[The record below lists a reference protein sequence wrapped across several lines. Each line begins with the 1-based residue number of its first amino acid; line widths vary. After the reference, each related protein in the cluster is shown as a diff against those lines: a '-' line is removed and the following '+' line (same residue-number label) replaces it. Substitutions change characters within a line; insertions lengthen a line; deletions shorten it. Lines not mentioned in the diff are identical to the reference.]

1 MHYSFFFFRTTAA
14 WAWGRA
20 RHGEKILI
28 KPLPL
33 RIATILTMAAA
44 SISPANSPVKRSTD
58 GEKAP
63 YGKKAKLGGLPITVG
78 VVDCNGGG
86 VRVLMTRPDSDHLM
100 SIQKCILST
109 RDETSGFYGK
119 FKGYKHTDDLTVDGI
134 KFGKFSYSWK
144 ASVSDPARTADD
156 LCQLLLACKHL
167 RNDPKLPYDTPG
179 NQRAKVV
186 KLFGGRRVAIE
197 EAYTHEDIIT
207 HLTSQQQRYLEWRKR
222 VSPFHQQETFFWR
235 DPSNHISLQELVDR
249 HGADV
254 TTAPVIGNITF

>member
-86 VRVLMTRPDSDHLM
+86 VRVLMIDGDAFLSACRDVLTENTDNATNATTTNATRVQDAVIYSLGWHV
-100 SIQKCILST
+100 SHRSAST
-109 RDETSGFYGK
+109 DATGNKTSR
-119 FKGYKHTDDLTVDGI
+119 I
-134 KFGKFSYSWK
+134 CWS
-144 ASVSDPARTADD
+144 
-156 LCQLLLACKHL
+156 
-167 RNDPKLPYDTPG
+167 
-179 NQRAKVV
+179 
-186 KLFGGRRVAIE
+186 
-197 EAYTHEDIIT
+197 
-207 HLTSQQQRYLEWRKR
+207 
-222 VSPFHQQETFFWR
+222 
-235 DPSNHISLQELVDR
+235 
-249 HGADV
+249 
-254 TTAPVIGNITF
+254 